1 MPRFVLLDHSLKGV
15 GGHHFDYA
23 LHVLRAADELGYEP
37 VLVSNK
43 RFRGHAKLPPT
54 CRVMPL
60 FRYHTYSK
68 YTIFAGTK
76 HKFASSSGAGQANE
90 PGSLWTWMQALPR
103 RAKDWLNELR
113 FPGWRRDSFCF
124 SFFLSVPDFPPSP
137 VPGMV
142 CT

>member
-76 HKFASSSGAGQANE
+76 HKFASSSGAGQARPALRRRCVI
-90 PGSLWTWMQALPR
+90 PGNVRGCCNPR
-103 RAKDWLNELR
+103 TSQN
-113 FPGWRRDSFCF
+113 
-124 SFFLSVPDFPPSP
+124 PPIA
-137 VPGMV
+137 
-142 CT
+142 